1 LVNSIVASIL
11 TFELIEGRGLKIR
24 LCSRTLAGVFFIAAG
39 FCFFKS
45 PLAAQT
51 LRQALAVAYTNN
63 PGLLAARANLRSKD
77 EAVPQALAGWRPNV
91 SMSADIARSHTHL
104 NTRQANRDQMQS
116 PRNMSVD
123 VTQPIFKGLRTLIGV
138 EKAELTVKSTRATL
152 LGKEQDV
159 LLSAVT
165 AFMSVV
171 QDQAKL
177 NLKVNNEQVLQ
188 RQLEAT
194 QDRFRVGEITKTD
207 VSQAEAR
214 VAGAAADRIQF
225 EGNLNNSRANYLK
238 VIGEAPGKLVLP
250 PALSITPIGLDAAIK
265 AAVRDHPDIVSQRY
279 LERSARINVKSVQG
293 ELLPTLNLTGQLKR
307 AWEAASNSDQK
318 TTGQVK
324 LSLSVPLYQKGSVYS
339 RLRAAKQDASQSLQQ
354 LEETRR
360 SVSQA
365 AAKAWES
372 VETAKA
378 RIKSFSAQIKAAE
391 IALEGVQREAAVG
404 SRTVLDVLDA
414 EQELLDAKINLVG
427 ANREKVVASF
437 QLQEAIGQLTAKNL
451 GLAVKAYEPTTN
463 YNKIRSKW
471 LGVESSG
478 HTSVKAKN

>member
-1 LVNSIVASIL
+1 MVNSIVASIL

-194 QDRFRVGEITKTD
+194 RDRYRVGEITKTD

-214 VAGAAADRIQF
+214 VAGAAADQ
-225 EGNLNNSRANYLK
+225 E
-238 VIGEAPGKLVLP
+238 
-250 PALSITPIGLDAAIK
+250 
-265 AAVRDHPDIVSQRY
+265 
-279 LERSARINVKSVQG
+279 
-293 ELLPTLNLTGQLKR
+293 
-307 AWEAASNSDQK
+307 W
-318 TTGQVK
+318 TTQ
-324 LSLSVPLYQKGSVYS
+324 
-339 RLRAAKQDASQSLQQ
+339 
-354 LEETRR
+354 
-360 SVSQA
+360 
-365 AAKAWES
+365 
-372 VETAKA
+372 
-378 RIKSFSAQIKAAE
+378 
-391 IALEGVQREAAVG
+391 
-404 SRTVLDVLDA
+404 
-414 EQELLDAKINLVG
+414 
-427 ANREKVVASF
+427 
-437 QLQEAIGQLTAKNL
+437 
-451 GLAVKAYEPTTN
+451 
-463 YNKIRSKW
+463 
-471 LGVESSG
+471 
-478 HTSVKAKN
+478 